1 MDAIVWT
8 GTKLIIGVCANEARI
23 KCQELSR
30 ASRWLDADHVCT
42 VNWNAHSRA
51 DAGPITL
58 IWGPYFLVPP
68 KLFWSD
74 LKTDHSLWQ
83 SESESRD
90 ISSQVRPH
98 TDCELLALSSDSA
111 VNNTQWMGADFFLQS
126 VRMQWASTLEGTQRT
141 ILFFRLLLVLGR
153 GGGAS
158 QYFIVYLLC
167 SVHCCNGNFLVFY
180 SGSLLRCLLACFLL
194 RCTRVYL
201 SWKRHLL
208 NAILSVHSAS
218 QRLHLTDR
226 NNSACTP
233 DFFFTTAHLQDILVG
248 HFKSTILKIGKT
260 HLFIVGGLR
269 SDSYW
274 C

>member
-98 TDCELLALSSDSA
+98 TDCELLALSSNSA

-141 ILFFRLLLVLGR
+141 ILFFRLLLVLG
-153 GGGAS
+153 GGAS

-180 SGSLLRCLLACFLL
+180 SGSL
-194 RCTRVYL
+194 
-201 SWKRHLL
+201 
-208 NAILSVHSAS
+208 
-218 QRLHLTDR
+218 
-226 NNSACTP
+226 
-233 DFFFTTAHLQDILVG
+233 
-248 HFKSTILKIGKT
+248 
-260 HLFIVGGLR
+260 
-269 SDSYW
+269 
-274 C
+274 